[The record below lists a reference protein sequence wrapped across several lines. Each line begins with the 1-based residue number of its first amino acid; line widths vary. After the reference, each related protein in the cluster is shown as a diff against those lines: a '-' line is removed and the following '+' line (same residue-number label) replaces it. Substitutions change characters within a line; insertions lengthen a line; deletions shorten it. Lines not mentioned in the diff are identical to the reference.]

1 MPSVGQIEKKTQ
13 ERVLALLGQRLG
25 YTYLGDWIDRP
36 ANSNIEPERLK
47 AWLAT
52 QGVSDTLAARALF
65 ELQKVANDT
74 SKSLYDRNHAVYRLL
89 RYGVKVRPEAGENT
103 VTVWLVK

>member
-13 ERVLALLGQRLG
+13 ERVLALLSQRLG

-47 AWLAT
+47 AWLAA
-52 QGVSDTLAARALF
+52 QGVSDTLAVGADSILSHRADSILS
-65 ELQKVANDT
+65 QGWKPT
-74 SKSLYDRNHAVYRLL
+74 SRSSAVDKCRSLPGSL
-89 RYGVKVRPEAGENT
+89 T
-103 VTVWLVK
+103 SS

>member
-13 ERVLALLGQRLG
+13 ERVLALLSQRLG

-52 QGVSDTLAARALF
+52 QG
-65 ELQKVANDT
+65 
-74 SKSLYDRNHAVYRLL
+74 
-89 RYGVKVRPEAGENT
+89 
-103 VTVWLVK
+103 

>member
-13 ERVLALLGQRLG
+13 ERVLALLSQRLG
-25 YTYLGDWIDRP
+25 YIDLGDWIDRP

-47 AWLAT
+47 AWLAG

-74 SKSLYDRNHAVYRLL
+74 SKSLCCTWPSPTTASASL
-89 RYGVKVRPEAGENT
+89 RS
-103 VTVWLVK
+103 